1 MKPLRMKKS
10 PFNVK
15 VIIVVFWLIFLFCAI
30 INVFPI
36 IWAFIN
42 SMKTAEEFFDDS
54 LALPKVFLMQNYIN
68 VFSDFKYRN
77 YYYTDMLINSLWI
90 LVVHVLVNVGAS
102 TLLAYAVARFRF
114 PGKHLLYTVIIFA
127 NTIPIIGSGPAGFRL
142 MHALNM
148 INNPSVIWIAW
159 ACGFDFAFIVLY
171 GNFRGISEFYSEAA
185 RIDGANEFIVLWKII
200 MPQAFPCIMA
210 ISITQAIGVWNDF
223 GIVMIYLR
231 EYPNLA
237 YGLYVFNTE
246 SNFVVNS
253 KPIYFAASIISCI
266 PVIILYACSQ
276 KLILTNITAGGLKG

>member
-30 INVFPI
+30 VHVFPI

-42 SMKTAEEFFDDS
+42 SMKTAEEFFDDTLS
-54 LALPKVFLMQNYIN
+54 LPKDFSLKNYIN
-68 VFSDFKYRN
+68 VFSDFKYRD
-77 YYYTDMLINSLWI
+77 YYYMDLLWNSLWI
-90 LVVHVLVNVGAS
+90 LGVHVTVNVLAS

-114 PGKHLLYTVIIFA
+114 PGKNLLYAVIIFA

-142 MHALNM
+142 MKALNM
-148 INNPSVIWIAW
+148 INNPSIIWIAW
-159 ACGFDFAFIVLY
+159 ASGFDFAFIILY
-171 GNFRGISEFYSEAA
+171 GTFRGVSEFYSEAA
-185 RIDGANEFIVLWKII
+185 RIDGANEFTVLWKII
-200 MPQAFPCIMA
+200 MPQAFPA
-210 ISITQAIGVWNDF
+210 IVAIAITQAVSVWNDY
-223 GIVMIYLR
+223 GTVMIYLR

-246 SNFVVNS
+246 SNFVENS
-253 KPIYFAASIISCI
+253 KPIYFAATIISCI